1 MNPFVYAGLP
11 CRVVFGVGSL
21 MQLPSE
27 VERLGAGRVLILST
41 PEKSLNLQRVTEI
54 LGDRV
59 AGVYDKAVMHVPLAI
74 AEEARHLAQEL
85 GADCCVTVG
94 GGSTTGLGKAI
105 ALTIPIFYPMVM
117 GLDFWGL
124 NPTDKSIWFGILAL
138 MVVEIGLVHPPV
150 GMNVYI
156 INRLAKDVPLRE
168 TFKGVIPF
176 LISDFVRI
184 VLLLLF
190 PAISLVLVRMFHN

>member
-27 VERLGAGRVLILST
+27 VERLGAGRVLILAP
-41 PEKSLNLQRVTEI
+41 PEKPLKLLRVTEI

-74 AEEARHLAQEL
+74 AEEARHLAQGR

-94 GGSTTGLGKAI
+94 GG
-105 ALTIPIFYPMVM
+105 
-117 GLDFWGL
+117 
-124 NPTDKSIWFGILAL
+124 
-138 MVVEIGLVHPPV
+138 
-150 GMNVYI
+150 
-156 INRLAKDVPLRE
+156 
-168 TFKGVIPF
+168 
-176 LISDFVRI
+176 
-184 VLLLLF
+184 
-190 PAISLVLVRMFHN
+190 

>member
-1 MNPFVYAGLP
+1 
-11 CRVVFGVGSL
+11 

-94 GGSTTGLGKAI
+94 GGSTTGLESRPRWLEHAT
-105 ALTIPIFYPMVM
+105 A
-117 GLDFWGL
+117 
-124 NPTDKSIWFGILAL
+124 
-138 MVVEIGLVHPPV
+138 
-150 GMNVYI
+150 
-156 INRLAKDVPLRE
+156 
-168 TFKGVIPF
+168 
-176 LISDFVRI
+176 
-184 VLLLLF
+184 
-190 PAISLVLVRMFHN
+190 

>member
-94 GGSTTGLGKAI
+94 AGPRGTCRCSSSRAQRPR
-105 ALTIPIFYPMVM
+105 ASRCRQRFQQR
-117 GLDFWGL
+117 
-124 NPTDKSIWFGILAL
+124 A
-138 MVVEIGLVHPPV
+138 
-150 GMNVYI
+150 
-156 INRLAKDVPLRE
+156 A
-168 TFKGVIPF
+168 
-176 LISDFVRI
+176 
-184 VLLLLF
+184 
-190 PAISLVLVRMFHN
+190 